1 MEGFLKMHSSR
12 KYPYNPRK
20 GIGIFSGWV
29 GSLRPKYL
37 KKCIKVISI
46 SQAGGIPSVFDVW
59 IFCGNG

>member
-29 GSLRPKYL
+29 GSLRLKYL
-37 KKCIKVISI
+37 KKCIKVNFNFT
-46 SQAGGIPSVFDVW
+46 GGRDP
-59 IFCGNG
+59 FCV